1 MDAHRVGGHGV
12 QKPPA
17 LKRHR
22 VRRQRE
28 YKVALVQVGTPEER
42 AAAEA
47 RLAKVY
53 AALAEG

>member
-1 MDAHRVGGHGV
+1 MRRTIQRVDAQGIRV
-12 QKPPA
+12 
-17 LKRHR
+17 KRRR
-22 VRRQRE
+22 VTRPRE
-28 YKVALVQVGTPEER
+28 YKVVLVQVGTPEER